1 MQQSSVNNN
10 TGGGGGAGGGNGG
23 NSSSDQNNNS
33 GTNPQSGAVATPP
46 PAGAVWMQY
55 PAAAMVMQ
63 HQMMAAPQHYPPP
76 PHYMAA
82 YHPHHAAYMQP
93 PPPPHHHHHH
103 QRNNH
108 HNNNNNNS
116 NNNSHS
122 NTGNNNSNSNG
133 SNNNNNNN
141 DGSSGENKTIW
152 VGDLHHWMDEIYLSS
167 CFASAGEIASV
178 KVIRNKQTG
187 ASEGYGFVE
196 FFTHAIADKVLQSYT
211 GHMMPNAEQPFRLNW
226 ATFSMADKRTDNG
239 SDLSIFVGDLA
250 ADVTDTMLH
259 ELFATK
265 YPSVK
270 AAKVVIDAN
279 TGRSKGYGFVRFG
292 DDSERTQAMTD
303 MNGVYCST
311 RPMRIGPATPRKS
324 LGYQQGGYG
333 SSNNAGQ
340 GSQSEGDSS
349 NTTIFVGGLDPSV
362 TDEDLRQPFSQ
373 YGEIVSVKIPVG
385 KGCGF
390 VQFANRGHAEE
401 ALNKLNGSVIGKQTV
416 RLSWGRNPAN
426 KQSRG
431 DYGNQWNGGY
441 YGGHIY
447 DGGYG
452 YLPHPH
458 DPSMYAAAAAAYG
471 AYPVYG
477 NQQQVS

>member
-1 MQQSSVNNN
+1 MQP
-10 TGGGGGAGGGNGG
+10 TGGTTDQQAAAPTAAAGG
-23 NSSSDQNNNS
+23 
-33 GTNPQSGAVATPP
+33 VAAQPTPA
-46 PAGAVWMQY
+46 AGAWMAMQY

-63 HQMMAAPQHYPPP
+63 HQMMAPPPHYPPP
-76 PHYMAA
+76 PPPYMAA
-82 YHPHHAAYMQP
+82 YHHPYMQP
-93 PPPPHHHHHH
+93 PPPQAHHQQRSNHHHLSNGNK
-103 QRNNH
+103 NNG
-108 HNNNNNNS
+108 NNNNNNG
-116 NNNSHS
+116 NSI
-122 NTGNNNSNSNG
+122 
-133 SNNNNNNN
+133 

-152 VGDLHHWMDEIYLSS
+152 VGDLHHWMDEVYLSA
-167 CFASAGEIASV
+167 CFTSAGEVVSV

-187 ASEGYGFVE
+187 TSEGYGFVE
-196 FFTHAIADKVLQSYT
+196 FSDHATAEKVLQTFT
-211 GHMMPNAEQPFRLNW
+211 GLPMLNVDQPFRLNW
-226 ATFSMADKRTDNG
+226 ATFSMGDKRGADNG

-250 ADVTDTMLH
+250 ADVTDTMLN

-292 DDSERTQAMTD
+292 DDNERTQAMNE
-303 MNGVYCST
+303 MNGVYCSS

-324 LGYQQGGYG
+324 LGYHQQGGYANG
-333 SSNNAGQ
+333 TSSQ

-362 TDEDLRQPFSQ
+362 TDEELRQPFSQ
-373 YGEIVSVKIPVG
+373 HGEIISVKIPVG

-390 VQFANRGHAEE
+390 VQFANRGNAEE
-401 ALNKLNGSVIGKQTV
+401 ALSKLNGTVIGKQTV

-431 DYGNQWNGGY
+431 DYGNQWIGGGGGGY
-441 YGGHIY
+441 YGGAMY
-447 DGGYG
+447 DGYG
-452 YLPHPH
+452 YAVPHPQ
-458 DPSMYAAAAAAYG
+458 DPSVYAAAVYG

>member
-1 MQQSSVNNN
+1 M
-10 TGGGGGAGGGNGG
+10 
-23 NSSSDQNNNS
+23 SSSATTTDQPKT
-33 GTNPQSGAVATPP
+33 GPTNPAAPVAPTAATPVGAP

-63 HQMMAAPQHYPPP
+63 HQMMAAAPPPQHYPPP

-82 YHPHHAAYMQP
+82 AGYHPHHPYLQHP
-93 PPPPHHHHHH
+93 PPPSPHRHP
-103 QRNNH
+103 RNNNHH
-108 HNNNNNNS
+108 HNNNNNGSGNSNSNSNS
-116 NNNSHS
+116 NNNS
-122 NTGNNNSNSNG
+122 NS
-133 SNNNNNNN
+133 SNNE
-141 DGSSGENKTIW
+141 SENKTIW
-152 VGDLHHWMDEIYLSS
+152 VGDLHHWMDEIYLST

-196 FFTHAIADKVLQSYT
+196 FNTHAVAEKVLQSY
-211 GHMMPNAEQPFRLNW
+211 GGMMMPNAEQPFRLNW
-226 ATFSMADKRTDNG
+226 ATFSMGEKRTDNG

-250 ADVTDTMLH
+250 ADVTDTMLN

-292 DDSERTQAMTD
+292 DDSERTQAMAE

-333 SSNNAGQ
+333 SNGNSGH
-340 GSQSEGDSS
+340 GSQSDGDSS

-362 TDEDLRQPFSQ
+362 TDEELRQPFSQ

-390 VQFANRGHAEE
+390 VQFANRTNAEE
-401 ALNKLNGSVIGKQTV
+401 ALNKVNGTVMGKQTV
-416 RLSWGRNPAN
+416 RLSWGRNLAN

-431 DYGNQWNGGY
+431 DYGNQWNNGGY
-441 YGGHIY
+441 YGGPIY
-447 DGGYG
+447 EGGFG
-452 YLPHPH
+452 YMPHPH
-458 DPSMYAAAAAAYG
+458 DPTMWAAYG
-471 AYPVYG
+471 GYPVYG